1 MTQYPLIQEGD
12 LLVFEWGF
20 LIDPQ
25 QSLSVTYSTWLRVNF
40 LGSSTGEYPRCDNI
54 YLMIS

>member
-25 QSLSVTYSTWLRVNF
+25 QSLSVTRSTRLPST
-40 LGSSTGEYPRCDNI
+40 SSGH
-54 YLMIS
+54 

>member
-25 QSLSVTYSTWLRVNF
+25 QSLSVTRSTAAQGELFGKQYRGV
-40 LGSSTGEYPRCDNI
+40 SS
-54 YLMIS
+54 L